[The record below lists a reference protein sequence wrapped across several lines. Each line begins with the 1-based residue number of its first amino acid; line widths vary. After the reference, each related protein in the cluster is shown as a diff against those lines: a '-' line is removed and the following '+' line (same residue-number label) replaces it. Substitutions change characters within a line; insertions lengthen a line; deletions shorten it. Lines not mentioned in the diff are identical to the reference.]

1 MIGEKGVGKI
11 KKKVFWVNKNN
22 FKFVIILVILLIFI
36 VSIHH
41 YSKDN
46 TILFHLQTFIN
57 SQKEIILIGLS
68 GAFLFQLVVCCNRFV
83 ITENEFIYATL
94 FTKKTF
100 AKSEYKIVG
109 VGAKES
115 YTPGYGDESGN
126 TEYWHQLN
134 VVNKESLKIF
144 EIKVKSS
151 NNYYQDIVS
160 YLKMDELDDQC
171 PVNNIE
177 GYSFVPAGQD
187 RYSKPWLDNLMALVI
202 GAVITFLLYKLVPI
216 RLLEIKWQIVVVLA
230 VFFFVGLRNIRFKK
244 RIPLQKLSINKE
256 SVSINNVHY
265 KNQEII
271 HLAMSASS
279 DDSKK
284 NNVCFLNIVFE
295 DGGKKQRLFYQFSI
309 DHSQVVEYQELEELL
324 LKKFVDK
331 YQLLFSKN

>member
-1 MIGEKGVGKI
+1 M

-22 FKFVIILVILLIFI
+22 LKFVIIIALLLLFI
-36 VSIHH
+36 VFINH
-41 YSKDN
+41 YSKDD
-46 TILFHLQTFIN
+46 TILYSLHSFIN

-68 GAFLFQLVVCCNRFV
+68 GAFLFQLVVSCNRLV
-83 ITENEFIYATL
+83 ITENDFIYATL
-94 FTKKTF
+94 FTKKIF
-100 AKSEYKIVG
+100 AKSGYKIVG

-115 YTPGYGDESGN
+115 YSPGYGDESGN

-134 VVNKESLKIF
+134 VVNKESVQIF

-151 NNYYQDIVS
+151 NKYYQEIVS

-171 PVNNIE
+171 PVKNIE
-177 GYSFVPAGQD
+177 GCSFVPTGLD

-202 GAVITFLLYKLVPI
+202 GAVITFLLYKLVPV
-216 RLLEIKWQIVVVLA
+216 RLLETKWQIVVVLA
-230 VFFFVGLRNIRFKK
+230 VFFFVGLRNISFKK

-271 HLAMSASS
+271 RLAMSASS

-284 NNVCFLNIVFE
+284 NNVHFLNIVFE
-295 DGGKKQRLFYQFSI
+295 DGSKKQRLFYQFSI
-309 DHSQVVEYQELEELL
+309 DHTQALEYQELEELL
-324 LKKFVDK
+324 LKKFGDK